1 MYSIQDLAKLAGISS
16 RTLRYYDQI
25 GLLVPA
31 RRTESGTRWYAK
43 AQVDD
48 LQRILFFKTLGVSL
62 ATIREIMAQPLATQ
76 IAALEA
82 QRVRITEKQRR
93 LQDLDVAIASSI
105 KMLRGVGKMSDSEKF
120 NSLKAQRLAENESQ
134 FGQEIRQKYGEE
146 TVEVANQHYL
156 ALSEAQLQRADEL
169 EKELGTLLR
178 EALAQHSDATKAA
191 IFTAHQEWLKIMVG
205 KQYSPAYHQNLAQMY
220 HADERFQKH
229 YDELAGQ
236 NGAGQLLSEVI
247 LAKLR

>member
-31 RRTESGTRWYAK
+31 QRTESGTRWYAK
-43 AQVDD
+43 AQVDE

-62 ATIREIMAQPLATQ
+62 ATIRKIMAQPLATQ
-76 IAALEA
+76 IAALES
-82 QRVRITEKQRR
+82 QRGRIAEKQRR
-93 LQDLDVAIASSI
+93 LQDLDLAIASSI

-120 NSLKAQRLAENESQ
+120 SSLKAQRLAENESQ
-134 FGQEIRQKYGEE
+134 FGQEIRQKYGKE

-156 ALSEAQLQRADEL
+156 ALSEAQLQKADAL

-178 EALAQHSDATKAA
+178 EALTQNSDVTKAA

-220 HADERFQKH
+220 QADERFQRH

-236 NGAGQLLSEVI
+236 KGAGQLLSEVI
-247 LAKLR
+247 LTKLR

>member
-62 ATIREIMAQPLATQ
+62 ATIREIMAQPLTTQ
-76 IAALEA
+76 IAALET
-82 QRVRITEKQRR
+82 QRARIAEKQRR

-120 NSLKAQRLAENESQ
+120 NSLKTQRLAENESQ

-146 TVEVANQHYL
+146 TVKVANQHYL
-156 ALSEAQLQRADEL
+156 ALSEAQLQRVDEL

-178 EALAQHSDATKAA
+178 EAMTQNSDATKAA
-191 IFTAHQEWLKIMVG
+191 IFTTHQEWLKIMVG
-205 KQYSPAYHQNLAQMY
+205 KQYSPACHQNLAQMY
-220 HADERFQKH
+220 KADERFQKH

-236 NGAGQLLSEVI
+236 KGAGQLLSEVI